1 MKRTYVY
8 DSKADI
14 VLATLGLTRSNVGR
28 FREVYIV
35 GNEIAIVTRNGGGN
49 REHWYDDKPAG
60 PDCPCVG
67 CFMAYRVDKLPYYLY
82 DEDHE
87 DDPTYAIIYFEIPP
101 EHAELIKAIASGS
114 FEPSEP
120 WLGMLERLK
129 EGSRPEVAER
139 LQPVIE
145 MLRGEEEVGE

>member
-1 MKRTYVY
+1 MGRIIS
-8 DSKADI
+8 DDDKADI
-14 VLATLGLTRSNVGR
+14 ILATLGLARTDVGR
-28 FREVYIV
+28 FRGVYPDLTHHKIV
-35 GNEIAIVTRNGGGN
+35 VITRNGGGN

-87 DDPTYAIIYFEIPP
+87 DDPTYAIIHFEFPP
-101 EHAELIKAIASGS
+101 EHAELLDAIASNS
-114 FEPSEP
+114 FEPSER
-120 WLGMLERLK
+120 WLDMLERLK

-139 LQPVIE
+139 LRPVIE
-145 MLRGEEEVGE
+145 KLRVEVER

>member
-1 MKRTYVY
+1 MKLKYVY
-8 DSKADI
+8 DDKADI
-14 VLATLGLTRSNVGR
+14 VLATLGLTRGDVGR

-35 GNEIAIVTRNGGGN
+35 GNKIAIVTRNGGGN

-87 DDPTYAIIYFEIPP
+87 DDPTYAIIYFGFPP
-101 EHAELIKAIASGS
+101 EHIELLEAIASDS
-114 FEPSEP
+114 FEPSER
-120 WLGMLERLK
+120 WLDTLERLK

-139 LQPVIE
+139 LRPVIE
-145 MLRGEEEVGE
+145 KLRVEVVR